1 MVMVAVALSVRAE
14 QRDWLR
20 DGLDIPDVTVTARR
34 PMRDIGVEQTKIDSA
49 LLHQNI
55 SLSMADILSFNSSI
69 FVKSSGRASLSTVS
83 FRGTSSAHTQVLW
96 NGLRINSPMVGM
108 TDFSMIPSFL
118 VDKATL
124 LHGSSSVGELGGG
137 LGGAVKLATEPTVG
151 EGFGLHFVQGVGSY
165 WTFDDFLRLTYGKGR
180 WHTSTRVVFSTSKNN
195 YRYRN
200 FDKREN
206 IYDDEHNIV
215 GQYYPEERNRNGRF
229 RDAHLLQELYY
240 KTKGGDR
247 LSLNAWYTNSYRE
260 LPLLTT
266 DYGSSPDYEN
276 YQRENTL
283 RAVVGYDHIRR
294 NHRVVAKAGYLYTW
308 LGYDYSYNKVATT
321 CSRSRIH
328 TIYASVAGNYS
339 FEEAKVLLSGDVTL
353 HQNFVGSAD
362 GTVGYKA
369 HRAEL
374 SAHLTARWQ
383 PIDRVGVAATL
394 REEMYGRQWTLPIPM
409 VAVEGVLSPK
419 GNVMLRASASRNYR
433 APSLN
438 DLYFRPGGNPDLRS
452 ERGWCYDVGLSS
464 EIGRKDIYKL
474 RLSASWFESWIDD
487 WILWLPTNK
496 GFFSPRNVKRVHS
509 YGVEAQASLSVR
521 LARDWRLDMS
531 GSAAWTPSVNVGE
544 PISAGDNSIGKQL
557 PYVPRFSAS
566 LTGRL
571 SYRSWSLLY
580 KWCHYSERFTMS
592 SNDISLSGKLPPY
605 FMNNVELE
613 KNFSFRWADLS
624 LKATINNLFNEKYI
638 SVLSHPMPGINFEVY
653 VGIRPKWRERRCGM
667 GLDRI
672 R

>member
-1 MVMVAVALSVRAE
+1 MRRGCVILLLLVATPLVRAE

-20 DGLDIPDVTVTARR
+20 EGLDIPDITVTARR

-69 FVKSSGRASLSTVS
+69 FVKNSGRATLSTVS

-96 NGLRINSPMVGM
+96 NGLRINSPMMGV

-118 VDKATL
+118 VDRATL
-124 LHGSSSVGELGGG
+124 LHGSSSVGESGGG
-137 LGGAVKLATEPTVG
+137 LGGAIKLATEPTSE
-151 EGFGLHFVQGVGSY
+151 EGFGLHFVQGIGSF

-180 WHTSTRVVFSTSKNN
+180 WHSSTRVVFSTSKNN

-206 IYDDEHNIV
+206 IYDEEHNIV
-215 GQYYPEERNRNGRF
+215 GQYYPEERNRNGAF
-229 RDAHLLQELYY
+229 RDTHLLQELYY
-240 KTKGGDR
+240 KTKSGDR

-266 DYGSSPDYEN
+266 DYGSSPEYEN
-276 YQRENTL
+276 YQRENSF
-283 RAVVGYDHIRR
+283 RGVVSYDHIRR
-294 NHRVVAKAGYLYTW
+294 NYRVGAKAGYLYTW
-308 LGYDYSYNKVATT
+308 LGYDYSYNKVAATS
-321 CSRSRIH
+321 SRSRIH
-328 TIYASVAGNYS
+328 TIYASVAANYS

-353 HQNFVGSAD
+353 HQNFVRSSD
-362 GTVGYKA
+362 GAVGYSA

-374 SAHLTARWQ
+374 SAVLTARWQ
-383 PIDRVGVAATL
+383 PLDRVGVAATL
-394 REEMYGRQWTLPIPM
+394 REEMYGRKWTLPIPM
-409 VAVEGVLSPK
+409 VAVEGVLSK
-419 GNVMLRASASRNYR
+419 RGNVMLRASASRNYR

-438 DLYFRPGGNPDLRS
+438 DLYFRPGGNPNLGS
-452 ERGWCYDVGLSS
+452 ERGWSYDAGVSS
-464 EIGRKDIYKL
+464 EVGRKDIYKL
-474 RLSASWFESWIDD
+474 KMSASWFESWIDD

-521 LARDWRLDMS
+521 LAKDWRLDLN
-531 GSAAWTPSVNVGE
+531 GSVAWTPSVNVGN

-566 LTGRL
+566 FTGRL

-592 SNDISLSGKLPPY
+592 SNDVSLSGKLPPY
-605 FMNNVELE
+605 FMNNIELE
-613 KNFSFRWADLS
+613 KQFSFRWADLS
-624 LKATINNLFNEKYI
+624 LKGAINNLFNEKYV
-638 SVLSHPMPGINFEVY
+638 SVLSHPMPGINFEIY
-653 VGIRPKWRERRCGM
+653 LGIRPKWR
-667 GLDRI
+667 
-672 R
+672 